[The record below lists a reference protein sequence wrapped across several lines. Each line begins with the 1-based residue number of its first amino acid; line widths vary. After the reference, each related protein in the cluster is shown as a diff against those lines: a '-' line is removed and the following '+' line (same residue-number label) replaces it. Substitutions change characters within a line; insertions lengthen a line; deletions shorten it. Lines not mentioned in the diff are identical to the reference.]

1 MASPPLA
8 SNCACSH
15 SHAPQQRCWL
25 CSASAA
31 ARSHTS
37 TREPRGCLPTSRAST
52 SCWMEASTAVAGV
65 ANATAVANANT
76 KTAAALQLGCA
87 RDPRPMAAFL
97 WRGHLQMCNTKPH
110 TTPQRHHLQFGTRC
124 ECELRLEI
132 AAHVLSQPG
141 LRGKK
146 LANGDNDHHKGD
158 CVLHVHVTLRTAA
171 VGSLCD
177 VSCGRCRPG
186 ERAHQPVP
194 QSHHTPPRTCAVNGA
209 PSASR
214 LT

>member
-1 MASPPLA
+1 M
-8 SNCACSH
+8 
-15 SHAPQQRCWL
+15 
-25 CSASAA
+25 
-31 ARSHTS
+31 
-37 TREPRGCLPTSRAST
+37 
-52 SCWMEASTAVAGV
+52 AGV

-146 LANGDNDHHKGD
+146 LANGDNDHHFKGIAYELYAQRPLAHSTYLVD
-158 CVLHVHVTLRTAA
+158 GAGPENVHTSLSRNPITRHLALALSTARPQLRASLEPA
-171 VGSLCD
+171 GS
-177 VSCGRCRPG
+177 VARSSQ
-186 ERAHQPVP
+186 A
-194 QSHHTPPRTCAVNGA
+194 
-209 PSASR
+209 
-214 LT
+214 